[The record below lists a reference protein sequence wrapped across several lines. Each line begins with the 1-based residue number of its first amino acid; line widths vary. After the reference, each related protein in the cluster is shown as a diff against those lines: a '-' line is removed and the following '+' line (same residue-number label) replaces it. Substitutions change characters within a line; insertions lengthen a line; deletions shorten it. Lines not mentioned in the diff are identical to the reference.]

1 MSQHSK
7 SRPGRYR
14 IFVLSLWETASSVP
28 GGPAAW
34 RISLEDPQTGRRTG
48 FTSLD
53 QLSAHLTAWM
63 KGGEPTEQ
71 HIERELSDNIE
82 Q

>member
-14 IFVLSLWETASSVP
+14 IFVLSLWEAASSVP

-34 RISLEDPQTGRRTG
+34 RISLEHGATGERRG
-48 FTSLD
+48 FKSLAE
-53 QLSAHLTAWM
+53 LMAYLEAWTQAP
-63 KGGEPTEQ
+63 PTPTPPNLPVSQFTE
-71 HIERELSDNIE
+71 EE
-82 Q
+82 

>member
-14 IFVLSLWETASSVP
+14 IFVLSLWEAASSVP
-28 GGPAAW
+28 GGPAHQ
-34 RISLEDPQTGRRTG
+34 PGRPANGRTG